1 MDKVKTI
8 SYAEGDSKLH
18 SVERVHPAEHRG
30 LSQNAIISSHAIY
43 ADEHDKYGFVD
54 VNKMKR
60 NMYAAADEAVSRIH
74 GTPFAKSAL
83 HSCRT
88 PDVNDW
94 VFKPDVEDQIDSF
107 FL

>member
-1 MDKVKTI
+1 
-8 SYAEGDSKLH
+8 
-18 SVERVHPAEHRG
+18 
-30 LSQNAIISSHAIY
+30 
-43 ADEHDKYGFVD
+43 
-54 VNKMKR
+54 MKR

-83 HSCRT
+83 HSCRA

-94 VFKPDVEDQIDSF
+94 VFKPDVEDQVDSF